1 MNLLQQLGDSQTW
14 EQFYR
19 HRQESGHLLPREEKA
34 LLSFLRAE
42 GYRETVDR
50 LLRGETF
57 APPRKSVVSKLS
69 TQKKRIVYTYS
80 ETENWVLKLFAWLLR
95 RYDGVFA
102 PNLYS
107 FRVGRGVKQG
117 IWSIVDMPGIDRMYS
132 YKADVSNY
140 FNSIDVDLLIPM
152 LEEIM
157 ADEPEALAF
166 LTGLLRNPYVEEKG
180 VLIAEQKGVMAG
192 TPTSTFLANVYLMEL
207 DRWFAR
213 RGRLYARYSDDIIV
227 FSPTQAQLE
236 EDIAQIRSSLADR
249 RLTVNPDKEFRTAP
263 GEPWTFL
270 GVCYSQGIVDVSPV
284 SVDKLKGKIRRKARA
299 LVRWGARKQVPGHLA
314 AKGFVRAM
322 NRKFFENPRR
332 DEMTWCRWYFPLIN
346 TDRSLRVLD
355 QYMQS
360 CVRYVVTGKHTKAN
374 FNFRYE
380 DMKAIGYESLVHH
393 YYQFRQEKTGL

>member
-1 MNLLQQLGDSQTW
+1 MNLLERLGDPQTW

-19 HRQESGHLLPREEKA
+19 HRQESGHLLPWEEKA

-42 GYRETVDR
+42 GYREPVDR
-50 LLRGETF
+50 LLRGESF
-57 APPRKSVVSKLS
+57 APPRKSVVSKQS
-69 TQKKRIVYTYS
+69 TQKKRVVYTYS
-80 ETENWVLKLFAWLLR
+80 EGENWVLKLMAWLLR

-117 IWSIVDMPGIDRMYS
+117 VWSLVDTPGIDRMYS
-132 YKADVSNY
+132 YKVDVSNY
-140 FNSIDVDLLIPM
+140 FNSIDVELLIPM
-152 LEEIM
+152 LERIL

-166 LTGLLRNPYVEEKG
+166 LTRLLREPYVEEKG
-180 VLIAEQKGVMAG
+180 VLITEQKGVMAG
-192 TPTSTFLANVYLMEL
+192 TPTSTFLANVYLMEM
-207 DRWFAR
+207 DWWFAR
-213 RGRLYARYSDDIIV
+213 RDRLYARYSDDMII
-227 FSPTQAQLE
+227 FAPEQAQLE
-236 EDIAQIRSSLADR
+236 EDAAWIHAFLTQRC
-249 RLTVNPDKEFRTAP
+249 LTVNPAKEVRTAP

-270 GVCYSQGIVDVSPV
+270 GVLYCQGTVDISPV

-299 LVRWGARKQVPGHLA
+299 LVRWGARKQVPGPLA

-322 NRKFFENPRR
+322 NRKLFENPRR

-360 CVRYVVTGKHTKAN
+360 CVRYVVTGRHTKAN

-380 DMKAIGYESLVHH
+380 DMKAIGYESLVHR
-393 YYQFRQEKTGL
+393 YYQFRKEKELG